1 MSILMDRFV
10 PDACSFPRKKLSREV
25 EAILAAKTRYDED
38 HPDNSMDMSSEELI
52 EVAMASLFEKM
63 CEPPNLDEEPDWEEL

>member
-1 MSILMDRFV
+1 
-10 PDACSFPRKKLSREV
+10 
-25 EAILAAKTRYDED
+25 
-38 HPDNSMDMSSEELI
+38 MDMSSEELI